1 MPVYEYKCNDCNS
14 TFTVLQ
20 SIWANRK
27 GAKCPQCGST
37 NTQRQISRFSAGG
50 GADSCKPMGPF
61 T

>member
-1 MPVYEYKCNDCNS
+1 MPIYEYKCKDCHS

-27 GAKCPQCGST
+27 GAKCPDCGSE
-37 NTQRQISRFSAGG
+37 NTERQISRFSAGG
-50 GADSCKPMGPF
+50 GNDSCKSGGAF